1 MQRNKILCFFAT
13 IIIAAVTIYAV
24 FRGGGVSFGQLAES
38 IKEASVPGIILS
50 CISMFGFIFFEGEAL
65 REIVFHM
72 GYPTKH
78 KDAFV
83 YSAADIYF
91 SAITPS
97 ASGGQPASAFF
108 MIKDGMPATTVMAAL
123 LVNLIMYTLAVISIG
138 VFAILAFPKIFLNFS
153 VVCKI
158 FIVSGIIV
166 LSVLAI
172 IFYLLL
178 RKQEILKKLA
188 VWLEAFLRKIH
199 CVYAADR
206 VQNKM
211 EAALKDYANCVE
223 LIFHKKRVLWKAFLL
238 NLLQRMS
245 QIMVTLFTFFAIH
258 GDLSKIWEL
267 FATQIYVVLGS
278 NCVPIPGAIGVA
290 DYLMLSGYKELM
302 SKSDAYHLEI
312 LSRGLSFYGCMMISM
327 ITVLVGYICLR
338 KKEIRRDK

>member
-1 MQRNKILCFFAT
+1 
-13 IIIAAVTIYAV
+13 
-24 FRGGGVSFGQLAES
+24 
-38 IKEASVPGIILS
+38 
-50 CISMFGFIFFEGEAL
+50 
-65 REIVFHM
+65 
-72 GYPTKH
+72 
-78 KDAFV
+78 
-83 YSAADIYF
+83 
-91 SAITPS
+91 
-97 ASGGQPASAFF
+97 

-199 CVYAADR
+199 CVHAADR

-223 LIFHKKRVLWKAFLL
+223 LIFHKKRVLWKAFLFE
-238 NLLQRMS
+238 
-245 QIMVTLFTFFAIH
+245 FT
-258 GDLSKIWEL
+258 
-267 FATQIYVVLGS
+267 
-278 NCVPIPGAIGVA
+278 
-290 DYLMLSGYKELM
+290 
-302 SKSDAYHLEI
+302 
-312 LSRGLSFYGCMMISM
+312 SRECHRLW
-327 ITVLVGYICLR
+327 
-338 KKEIRRDK
+338 

>member
-13 IIIAAVTIYAV
+13 IIIAAVTIYVV

-78 KDAFV
+78 RHAFV

-138 VFAILAFPKIFLNFS
+138 VFAILTFPKIFLNFS
-153 VVCKI
+153 VVCKWDYCLKCSCDHILLIVKKTGNFEKISSLAGGI
-158 FIVSGIIV
+158 FKEDS
-166 LSVLAI
+166 
-172 IFYLLL
+172 L
-178 RKQEILKKLA
+178 RS
-188 VWLEAFLRKIH
+188 
-199 CVYAADR
+199 C
-206 VQNKM
+206 
-211 EAALKDYANCVE
+211 C
-223 LIFHKKRVLWKAFLL
+223 
-238 NLLQRMS
+238 
-245 QIMVTLFTFFAIH
+245 
-258 GDLSKIWEL
+258 
-267 FATQIYVVLGS
+267 
-278 NCVPIPGAIGVA
+278 
-290 DYLMLSGYKELM
+290 
-302 SKSDAYHLEI
+302 
-312 LSRGLSFYGCMMISM
+312 
-327 ITVLVGYICLR
+327 
-338 KKEIRRDK
+338 

>member
-1 MQRNKILCFFAT
+1 
-13 IIIAAVTIYAV
+13 
-24 FRGGGVSFGQLAES
+24 
-38 IKEASVPGIILS
+38 
-50 CISMFGFIFFEGEAL
+50 
-65 REIVFHM
+65 
-72 GYPTKH
+72 
-78 KDAFV
+78 
-83 YSAADIYF
+83 
-91 SAITPS
+91 
-97 ASGGQPASAFF
+97 
-108 MIKDGMPATTVMAAL
+108 MAAL

-199 CVYAADR
+199 CVHAADR
-206 VQNKM
+206 IQNKM

-223 LIFHKKRVLWKAFLL
+223 LIFHKKRALWKAFLL

-267 FATQIYVVLGS
+267 FATQIYVVMGS
-278 NCVPIPGAIGVA
+278 NCVPIPGGMGVT
-290 DYLMLSGYKELM
+290 DYLMLKGYQQLM
-302 SKSDAYHLEI
+302 SREAAFQLEM
-312 LSRGLSFYGCMMISM
+312 LSRGLSFYVCIFVSL
-327 ITVLVGYICLR
+327 TAVLIGYVTIKR
-338 KKEIRRDK
+338 KKKLENENDRIL

>member
-13 IIIAAVTIYAV
+13 IIIAAVTIYVV

-199 CVYAADR
+199 C
-206 VQNKM
+206 
-211 EAALKDYANCVE
+211 
-223 LIFHKKRVLWKAFLL
+223 
-238 NLLQRMS
+238 
-245 QIMVTLFTFFAIH
+245 
-258 GDLSKIWEL
+258 
-267 FATQIYVVLGS
+267 
-278 NCVPIPGAIGVA
+278 
-290 DYLMLSGYKELM
+290 
-302 SKSDAYHLEI
+302 
-312 LSRGLSFYGCMMISM
+312 
-327 ITVLVGYICLR
+327 
-338 KKEIRRDK
+338 

>member
-1 MQRNKILCFFAT
+1 
-13 IIIAAVTIYAV
+13 
-24 FRGGGVSFGQLAES
+24 
-38 IKEASVPGIILS
+38 
-50 CISMFGFIFFEGEAL
+50 
-65 REIVFHM
+65 M

-178 RKQEILKKLA
+178 RK
-188 VWLEAFLRKIH
+188 
-199 CVYAADR
+199 
-206 VQNKM
+206 
-211 EAALKDYANCVE
+211 
-223 LIFHKKRVLWKAFLL
+223 
-238 NLLQRMS
+238 
-245 QIMVTLFTFFAIH
+245 
-258 GDLSKIWEL
+258 
-267 FATQIYVVLGS
+267 
-278 NCVPIPGAIGVA
+278 
-290 DYLMLSGYKELM
+290 
-302 SKSDAYHLEI
+302 
-312 LSRGLSFYGCMMISM
+312 
-327 ITVLVGYICLR
+327 
-338 KKEIRRDK
+338 